1 MTDLADA
8 PWIREAET
16 YGPDCA
22 EDIKYSCPV
31 CGADEPEDF
40 FFDLQDNIIGCSC
53 CCRHRDAYEYMA
65 QKLAD
70 ERYAG

>member
-1 MTDLADA
+1 MIDINDA

-22 EDIKYSCPV
+22 EEIEYSCPV
-31 CGADEPEDF
+31 CGAEEPEDF
-40 FFDLQDNIIGCSC
+40 VFDCAGEIIGCNC
-53 CCRHRDAYEYMA
+53 CCHFGDAYAYMA
-65 QKLAD
+65 QRKAD

>member
-1 MTDLADA
+1 MIDINDA

-22 EDIKYSCPV
+22 EEIEYSCPV

-40 FFDLQDNIIGCSC
+40 VFDCAGEIIGCNC
-53 CCRHRDAYEYMA
+53 CVHRRDAYKYMA
-65 QKLAD
+65 EKLAE
-70 ERYAG
+70 ERFGM